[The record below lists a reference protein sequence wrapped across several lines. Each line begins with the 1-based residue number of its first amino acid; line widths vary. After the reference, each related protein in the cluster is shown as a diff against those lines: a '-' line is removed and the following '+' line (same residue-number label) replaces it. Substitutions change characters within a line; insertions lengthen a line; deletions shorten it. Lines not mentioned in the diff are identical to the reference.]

1 MQESMSC
8 WIPRA
13 GSSSRRETIWN
24 FRSSV
29 PWEKRGNLKL
39 LYSSTQAY
47 FLRFLVRGSCWLEQI
62 VTILWY
68 QVNKMCTPSR
78 TIHLLDCVGKNINDF
93 SSWITSWCPSGDG
106 VCRQNRTTCAL
117 LHRREFGRV
126 LVHMYVYQRTITYLQ
141 EVSIPASQYFGLVRA
156 LIWLPM

>member
-68 QVNKMCTPSR
+68 QVNKMWTSSR

-93 SSWITSWCPSGDG
+93 FPESLPG
-106 VCRQNRTTCAL
+106 VPVAMVFVGRTE
-117 LHRREFGRV
+117 RRV
-126 LVHMYVYQRTITYLQ
+126 LSYTGGNWAEYWHTCTFI
-141 EVSIPASQYFGLVRA
+141 SA
-156 LIWLPM
+156 LSHTFKRFQFQPHGILAL